1 MSAKNCP
8 ETPRQR
14 MISLMYLVLMA
25 LLALNVD
32 KSVLDAFET
41 VDRGL
46 STTIENFN
54 SKNARVYA
62 DFAKAALDNPE
73 KSGNLNLEAKTVKA
87 KTDSLY
93 NYITELKK
101 MLVVAADGEDGNI
114 HNIKSK
120 DNTQVA
126 PELMLVKHQGRLG
139 KELKQSIE
147 SYRKYLLSLVDPKD
161 TALIASIKSSL
172 NTSDPP
178 PVEGN
183 SPSWQ
188 ESIFQGYPL
197 VAVVTLMSKMQSDIR
212 NTESDVAN
220 YLYSKIDATSF
231 KFNKLKAQILPKTD
245 YVLEGGTYEARIFLS
260 AVDTTAEPQILVDGK
275 KVPVLEGE
283 GVGEYQVPATT
294 EGTHHWKGFI
304 NYKGPSGQIRQ
315 YPFEGEYQVAKP
327 SMTVS
332 PTKMNVFYAGLANP
346 VSISVPGI
354 PANKVI
360 PSITNATMK
369 SNGRNYLV
377 YPKKPGVKSVITVKA
392 EIDGHVKTIGSTDF
406 RVKRVPDPVA
416 TVGGKNEGQ
425 ITKNELLLEQGVY
438 AEIPDFDFDMKFT
451 VTSFVVSTTR
461 GGFVVDK
468 KSNSNLFTPDQINLM
483 KSLNSGSRLYIENI
497 VAKGEDGTTRNLSAI
512 SFRIR

>member
-1 MSAKNCP
+1 
-8 ETPRQR
+8 
-14 MISLMYLVLMA
+14 
-25 LLALNVD
+25 
-32 KSVLDAFET
+32 
-41 VDRGL
+41 
-46 STTIENFN
+46 
-54 SKNARVYA
+54 
-62 DFAKAALDNPE
+62 
-73 KSGNLNLEAKTVKA
+73 
-87 KTDSLY
+87 
-93 NYITELKK
+93 
-101 MLVVAADGEDGNI
+101 
-114 HNIKSK
+114 
-120 DNTQVA
+120 
-126 PELMLVKHQGRLG
+126 
-139 KELKQSIE
+139 
-147 SYRKYLLSLVDPKD
+147 
-161 TALIASIKSSL
+161 
-172 NTSDPP
+172 
-178 PVEGN
+178 VEGN

-220 YLYSKIDATSF
+220 YLYAKIDATSF

-245 YVLEGGTYEARIFLS
+245 YVLEGGTYEAKVFLS
-260 AVDTTAEPQILVDGK
+260 AVDTTAEPQIVVDGK
-275 KVPVLEGE
+275 QIPILEGE
-283 GVGEYQVPATT
+283 GVGVYKIPART
-294 EGTHHWKGFI
+294 EGTHHWDGYI
-304 NYKGPSGQIRQ
+304 NYKGPSGQVRR

-354 PANKVI
+354 PSNKI
-360 PSITNATMK
+360 MPSITNATIK
-369 SNGRNYLV
+369 PNGRNYLV
-377 YPKKPGVKSVITVKA
+377 YPKIPGRKSVITVKA

-468 KSNSNLFTPDQINLM
+468 KSNSNMFTPDQINLM